1 MKGVYIL
8 ILRLNEDKII
18 QVGKLGECKFKK
30 GFYAYTGSALGAG
43 GFKRVTR
50 HFDVVSGKNNV
61 RKWHIDYL
69 QSQSG
74 VVCAIL
80 LPTKE
85 VLECTVAQRLG
96 EFLKGFPGFGCTDC
110 ACFTHLFFSEK
121 DPGEDIVKAC
131 KFFEIESIIMN
142 PHI

>member
-8 ILRLNEDKII
+8 ILRLNEDRVIK
-18 QVGKLGECKFKK
+18 VGKLGELKFKK
-30 GFYAYTGSALGAG
+30 GYYAYAGSALGTG

-74 VVCAIL
+74 VVSAIL
-80 LPTKE
+80 LPTNE
-85 VLECTVAQRLG
+85 ALECMVAQRLG
-96 EFLKGFPGFGCTDC
+96 EFLNEFPGFGCTDC

-121 DPGEDIVKAC
+121 DPEEDIVKAC
-131 KFFEIESIIMN
+131 KSFEIESIIIN